1 VQAQQAISHRLP
13 GVEVVPSNYP
23 PPPYKAA
30 LARLLGYLQ
39 YAAITAAIFAERV
52 LPMLG
57 YPVTV
62 ELAQAIKQKRVGV
75 IVGTWFLGNM
85 VMNSLTSTGAFEVFF

>member
-1 VQAQQAISHRLP
+1 VQAQTLIAHRLP

-23 PPPYKAA
+23 PPPHKAA

-39 YAAITAAIFAERV
+39 YATIAAALFAERV

-57 YPVTV
+57 YPVTP
-62 ELAQAIKQKRVGV
+62 ELAQTIKDKRFGV
-75 IVGTWFLGNM
+75 IVGTWWVTLLCAG
-85 VMNSLTSTGAFEVFF
+85 VDP